1 MSFNLNPQGIN
12 GPGWSGNAQQS
23 DYRNPSVNANVA
35 SYAVGA
41 NMMVLTW
48 PIPLYVQPNNPTN
61 VTKAQ
66 LSGGALGISSN
77 GPFG

>member
-1 MSFNLNPQGIN
+1 MSLQNPMNIT
-12 GPGWSGNAQQS
+12 GPGWPGNYTQS
-23 DYRNPSVNANVA
+23 DYRIPTVAAGVA
-35 SYAVGA
+35 SYSTGA
-41 NMMVLTW
+41 NMQLLTW
-48 PIPLYVQPNNPTN
+48 PIAAYVQPNAATN

>member
-12 GPGWSGNAQQS
+12 GPGSSGNAQQS
-23 DYRNPSVNANVA
+23 DYRVPVVNANVA

-41 NMMVLTW
+41 NMQLLTW
-48 PIPLYVQPNNPTN
+48 PIPAYAQPNFSTN

-77 GPFG
+77 